1 MRQSIRHEKP
11 LSKTDKHG
19 NNPNKITCNQH
30 VIPCKHL
37 LEWSIDG
44 KMVNVFDIEKQ
55 EFKTL
60 PARSPYFCVM
70 RLWDQWTESTML
82 RTNEDKYQNQIEL
95 MRNRDDFILDILVE
109 YYTMLCLRVQVAHKE
124 RPHSPSMFLSLSHE
138 YSKSELEENELE
150 VKGGVLIIKG
160 TTEPTSQH
168 SARKVAGIF
177 MSSIFRSWCQK
188 MMRYEWNI
196 YQSDSDDLI
205 LSDAFYLNFQKNF
218 HVLPINP
225 RVALIDKR
233 TYEDLEKRGK
243 LSVQFINSIMKKNA
257 VNYYIETLASKNLEN
272 K

>member
-44 KMVNVFDIEKQ
+44 KMVNVFDIKKQ
-55 EFKTL
+55 EFRTL
-60 PARSPYFCVM
+60 PARSSYFCVM
-70 RLWDQWTESTML
+70 RLWDQSTESTML
-82 RTNEDKYQNQIEL
+82 RTNEDNYQNQIKL
-95 MRNRDDFILDILVE
+95 MRNGDDFNLSFLVE
-109 YYTMLCLRVQVAHKE
+109 YYTMLCVRVDVAHKE
-124 RPHSPSMFLSLSHE
+124 RPHSPSMSHSLSHE

-150 VKGGVLIIKG
+150 MKGSVHLIKG

-168 SARKVAGIF
+168 ADRQAIKIL
-177 MSSIFRSWCQK
+177 MSCNFIKWCQN
-188 MMRYEWNI
+188 MRGYKWKI

-205 LSDAFYLNFQKNF
+205 LSDAFDLNFHEEF

-225 RVALIDKR
+225 RVALIAAP

-243 LSVQFINSIMKKNA
+243 LSVQFINSIMRKNA